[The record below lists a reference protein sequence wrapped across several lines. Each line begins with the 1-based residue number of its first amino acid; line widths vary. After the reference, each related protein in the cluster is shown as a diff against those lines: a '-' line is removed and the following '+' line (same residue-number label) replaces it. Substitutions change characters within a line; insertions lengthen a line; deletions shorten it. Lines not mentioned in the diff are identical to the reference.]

1 MEKNF
6 TGQDSLR
13 LINEM
18 INQAKNNIQKGAADS
33 MILWGYATAIV
44 AIANFILL
52 HTIDIPYYSFHIWWL
67 MIPVSII
74 NGIINRKKEKESVVK
89 THIDKII
96 SSAWRGFAISIIL
109 FLIIIFGTIFLTHS
123 GVLTW
128 VITPVILT
136 ILGLAQ
142 YVTATACRYKLFF
155 YAAAIFWGGALLCL
169 ISFYIFP
176 GPDIQ
181 FILLAVCMISG
192 LAIPGHMLNKKA
204 GQNV

>member
-6 TGQDSLR
+6 TEQDSLR

-18 INQAKNNIQKGAADS
+18 INQAKNNVQKGAADS
-33 MILWGYATAIV
+33 MILWGYATAIL
-44 AIANFILL
+44 AIANFVLL
-52 HTIDIPYYSFHIWWL
+52 HTLNIPHYSFHIWWL
-67 MIPVSII
+67 TILVNII
-74 NGIINRKKEKESVVK
+74 NAIIKRKKEKESVVK
-89 THIDKII
+89 THIDKIV
-96 SSAWRGFAISIIL
+96 SSAWIGFLISIII
-109 FLIIIFGTIFLTHS
+109 FLIVIFSTVFLTHS
-123 GVLTW
+123 LVLVW

-155 YAAAIFWGGALLCL
+155 YAAFIFWGGALLCL
-169 ISFYIFP
+169 ISLYIFP
-176 GPDIQ
+176 RSDIQ

-204 GQNV
+204 TQNV